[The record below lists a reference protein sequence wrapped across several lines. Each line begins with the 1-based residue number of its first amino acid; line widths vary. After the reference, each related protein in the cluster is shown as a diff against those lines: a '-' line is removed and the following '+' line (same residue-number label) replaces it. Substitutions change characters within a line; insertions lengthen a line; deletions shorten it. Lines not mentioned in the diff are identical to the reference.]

1 MTGSHLVAQSFAYG
15 SLILLARWLPPSSFG
30 TVAVGTGIVYVAA
43 LVVDR
48 GTHGAIVVRKHIAR
62 SDLVRGFRGCM
73 LVAVV
78 LMAVMAATAGTLVDS
93 FASGGDARAVAAL
106 ALCLPLHGLAVIPT
120 ALLQKRMQ
128 FRRLAGINATANV
141 VSAVVAVVVALN
153 GGGVWA
159 LVARQVAV
167 FGLLALLTTAMCW
180 NTIREYYRLAEVP
193 EEAGGSVPAERWFFL
208 LGVALLITANL
219 DYLVIGASGNA
230 SLVGLYALAFTIA
243 MAPSTHFAD
252 QVGKVLFAAAA
263 LHPENSGQRTNQ
275 SVRLMSAL
283 LLPLLP
289 VGILIAPV
297 VIPAVLGAKWEPM
310 VAVFQMLLVVGVGY
324 AILNCIGETLSGT
337 GHIAFRAKAMVA
349 RGVAT
354 LLALVI
360 LVHVGG
366 IQGGALAQLI
376 VLAAYT
382 LLFVTAGARR
392 ACTSPLELWRSLRP
406 VAAALGI
413 QLTVTG
419 IALVV
424 LVAGGSNA
432 SIAPCAAAVVGLMA
446 AIPFLLR
453 ILIRTRS

>member
-1 MTGSHLVAQSFAYG
+1 
-15 SLILLARWLPPSSFG
+15 
-30 TVAVGTGIVYVAA
+30 
-43 LVVDR
+43 
-48 GTHGAIVVRKHIAR
+48 
-62 SDLVRGFRGCM
+62 
-73 LVAVV
+73 
-78 LMAVMAATAGTLVDS
+78 
-93 FASGGDARAVAAL
+93 
-106 ALCLPLHGLAVIPT
+106 
-120 ALLQKRMQ
+120 
-128 FRRLAGINATANV
+128 
-141 VSAVVAVVVALN
+141 
-153 GGGVWA
+153 
-159 LVARQVAV
+159 
-167 FGLLALLTTAMCW
+167 
-180 NTIREYYRLAEVP
+180 
-193 EEAGGSVPAERWFFL
+193 
-208 LGVALLITANL
+208 
-219 DYLVIGASGNA
+219 
-230 SLVGLYALAFTIA
+230 
-243 MAPSTHFAD
+243 
-252 QVGKVLFAAAA
+252 
-263 LHPENSGQRTNQ
+263 
-275 SVRLMSAL
+275 MSAL

-446 AIPFLLR
+446 AIPLLLR